1 MLKTIT
7 STANTVGSLEYK
19 GLWNAATNT
28 PTLVSSV
35 GTQGDYY
42 VVSVAGTT
50 NLDGVTTWDE
60 GDWAIFNGSVWQLFQ
75 DGQDGVFAT
84 LTVSNYAAFADNA
97 KATFGTGAGDLQ
109 IYHDGNNSYVSDT
122 GTGDLYLKGSKI

>member
-50 NLDGVTTWDE
+50 NSRRRNDLGRGRLGNLQRLCLAAIPRRSGRGFRNPDG
-60 GDWAIFNGSVWQLFQ
+60 IQLRR
-75 DGQDGVFAT
+75 
-84 LTVSNYAAFADNA
+84 
-97 KATFGTGAGDLQ
+97 
-109 IYHDGNNSYVSDT
+109 ICR
-122 GTGDLYLKGSKI
+122 